1 MSDTDGK
8 KPQTREELI
17 KTLVEAAKKATL
29 PKVKLKSKS
38 TKPTISGTAKALN
51 VHRDTVYTWLKEF
64 NVDFKDI
71 TDRIPTNLSDENV
84 EELGPAYLIGEAL
97 LGEGNEL
104 AHVDLM
110 VGDKEGPVG
119 KAFASGLSNLSAGHT
134 PLLAVIR
141 PNLPSKPYTLLVPKV
156 TVKNMEDAGK
166 IFGPAQAA
174 IAKAVADSVEE
185 NVIPRDKV
193 NDWVI
198 VCSVF
203 VHPKAT
209 DFRKMYQYNYSA
221 AKLALRRALTGYP
234 SLEKMLYD
242 KDRAKHPI
250 MGFKVPR
257 LWRPPYLQISLDNPE
272 LEKAKRVISQIPG
285 SDRIIIEVGTPLIKH
300 YGTRVIHELRQ
311 TAKDAFLVADLK
323 TLDVGKVEVDI
334 AYEDTADAVVAAGLA
349 PPETLDAF
357 VHEAKRLGIYGIVDM
372 LNVENAVEKLKSLKE
387 FPDVIILHR
396 GIDQETGR
404 TSGLERIQILRQT
417 FSDKRFLI
425 AVAGGIVPETAK
437 EALELGA
444 DIIIVGRYVT
454 QSRDLERAV
463 RDFLELTP
471 KMRED
476 IDLFR
481 VHTE

>member
-1 MSDTDGK
+1 
-8 KPQTREELI
+8 
-17 KTLVEAAKKATL
+17 
-29 PKVKLKSKS
+29 
-38 TKPTISGTAKALN
+38 
-51 VHRDTVYTWLKEF
+51 
-64 NVDFKDI
+64 
-71 TDRIPTNLSDENV
+71 
-84 EELGPAYLIGEAL
+84 
-97 LGEGNEL
+97 
-104 AHVDLM
+104 
-110 VGDKEGPVG
+110 
-119 KAFASGLSNLSAGHT
+119 
-134 PLLAVIR
+134 LLAVIR
-141 PNLPSKPYTLLVPKV
+141 PNLPPKPYTLLVPKV

-185 NVIPRDKV
+185 EIIPRDKV
-193 NDWVI
+193 DEWVI
-198 VCSVF
+198 VASVF
-203 VHPKAT
+203 VHPQAS
-209 DFRKMYQYNYSA
+209 DFRRMYQYNYSA
-221 AKLALRRALTGYP
+221 TKLALRRALTGYP

-272 LEKAKRVISQIPG
+272 LDRAKKVIAQLPG
-285 SDRIIIEVGTPLIKH
+285 SDRIIIEAGTPLIKR
-300 YGTRVIHELRQ
+300 YGTRAIQELRQ
-311 TAKDAFLVADLK
+311 TSKDVFMVADLK

-357 VHEAKRLGIYGIVDM
+357 VHEAKRLGIYGMVDM
-372 LNVENAVEKLKSLKE
+372 LNVEDPVGKLKSLKE
-387 FPDVIILHR
+387 FPDAVILHR

-404 TSGLERIQILRQT
+404 TCGLERIQILRRT

-425 AVAGGIVPETAK
+425 AVAGGIVPETAR
-437 EALELGA
+437 EALDQGA

-454 QSRDLERAV
+454 QSKDIERAV

-481 VHTE
+481 VHVE

>member
-1 MSDTDGK
+1 M
-8 KPQTREELI
+8 
-17 KTLVEAAKKATL
+17 
-29 PKVKLKSKS
+29 
-38 TKPTISGTAKALN
+38 
-51 VHRDTVYTWLKEF
+51 
-64 NVDFKDI
+64 
-71 TDRIPTNLSDENV
+71 
-84 EELGPAYLIGEAL
+84 
-97 LGEGNEL
+97 
-104 AHVDLM
+104 
-110 VGDKEGPVG
+110 GDKNGPVG
-119 KAFASGLSNLSAGHT
+119 KAFATGLTSLSAGHT

-141 PNLPSKPYTLLVPKV
+141 PNLPPKPHTLIVPKV
-156 TVKNMEDAGK
+156 TVKNMEDTGK

-174 IAKAVADSVEE
+174 VAKAVADSVEE
-185 NVIPRDKV
+185 EIIPRDKV
-193 NDWVI
+193 DDWVI

-203 VHPKAT
+203 IHPQAS
-209 DFRKMYQYNYSA
+209 DFRKIYQYNYGA
-221 AKLALRRALTGYP
+221 TKLALQRALSKYP
-234 SLEKMLYD
+234 SVEKMIYD

-250 MGFKVPR
+250 MGFIVPR
-257 LWRPPYLQISLDNPE
+257 LWRPPYLQISLDAPT
-272 LEKAKRVISQIPG
+272 LEGSKKVLAQLTG
-285 SDRIIIEVGTPLIKH
+285 SDRIIIEAGTPLIKR
-300 YGTRVIHELRQ
+300 YGTRVINDLRQ
-311 TAKDAFLVADLK
+311 TAKDAFIIADLK

-372 LNVENAVEKLKSLKE
+372 LNVENAVEKLKSMKE
-387 FPDVIILHR
+387 FPDVVILHR

-404 TSGLERIQILRQT
+404 TCGLERIQILRQT

-444 DIIIVGRYVT
+444 AIIIVGRYVT